1 MNLWERYQSLSPLLR
16 IEITFSITLIAV
28 FIIIWVGRLLKEKE
42 QAAARQAQ
50 VNNEQAKSKLIEQ
63 KSDGVFYVYI
73 AWWRYLVL
81 EMAFALMLYVLITEF
96 ISIYKELPRGFLHH
110 WNKDAT
116 IVLIGA
122 TGIVMVAAYLIKL
135 IRRGYKDVQ
144 MEIGKDY
151 LRFRI
156 PGPRG
161 GMMLSDKYITLNYS
175 EILEI
180 SFRQAAPLIGYVLN
194 LKTATKTYNIN
205 LVLPPAE
212 KIASYRILDQATSDW
227 QQRNKKQIKKH

>member
-1 MNLWERYQSLSPLLR
+1 LLR
-16 IEITFSITLIAV
+16 IEVTFSITLIAV
-28 FIIIWVGRLLKEKE
+28 CIVIWIGRRVKAKE

-50 VNNEQAKSKLIEQ
+50 VNHEHAKSKLIEQ

-96 ISIYKELPRGFLHH
+96 ISIYKELPHGFLHH

-122 TGIVMVAAYLIKL
+122 AGIVMIAAYLIKL

-151 LRFRI
+151 VRFRI
-156 PGPRG
+156 PGIRG
-161 GMMLSDKYITLNYS
+161 GMMLSDQYITLNYS
-175 EILEI
+175 EIQEI
-180 SFRQAAPLIGYVLN
+180 SFRQAAPLIGYVLI
-194 LKTATKTYNIN
+194 LKTATKTHNIN
-205 LVLPPAE
+205 LILPPAE

-227 QQRNKKQIKKH
+227 QQRNKKQVR